1 MTDRETA
8 KDIVNE
14 AMQTRSALTD
24 LDHAFQEEI
33 DEIVLTAARERR
45 PLSDDGKARR
55 KALRADQVEI
65 QDAFKAL
72 AFVTLP
78 RLDASADVAEL
89 KNKLDSVK
97 DELDDDLKRL
107 KNIARYA
114 NIAAK
119 VADGLTQL
127 AIKVASAVV

>member
-1 MTDRETA
+1 MADRETA
-8 KDIVNE
+8 QDIVNE
-14 AMQTRSALTD
+14 AMKTRSALTD
-24 LDHAFQEEI
+24 LDHAIQGEI

-45 PLSDDGKARR
+45 ALSDDDKARR

-65 QDAFKAL
+65 QDAFKVL

-97 DELDDDLKRL
+97 DELDDDINRL

-114 NIAAK
+114 KIAAK

-127 AIKVASAVV
+127 AIKVTAAA

>member
-8 KDIVNE
+8 QDIVNE

-24 LDHAFQEEI
+24 LDHAIQEEI

-45 PLSDDGKARR
+45 PLSDDDKARR

-97 DELDDDLKRL
+97 DELEDDLKRL

-114 NIAAK
+114 KIAAK

-127 AIKVASAVV
+127 AIKVAGAVV

>member
-1 MTDRETA
+1 MTDREKA
-8 KDIVNE
+8 QDIVNA
-14 AMQTRSALTD
+14 AMKTRSALTD
-24 LDHAFQEEI
+24 LDHAIQGEI
-33 DEIVLTAARERR
+33 DEIVLTVARERR
-45 PLSDDGKARR
+45 ALSDDDKARR

-65 QDAFKAL
+65 QDAFKVL

-97 DELDDDLKRL
+97 DELDDDINRL

-114 NIAAK
+114 KIAAK

-127 AIKVASAVV
+127 AIKVTGAV

>member
-1 MTDRETA
+1 MTDREKA
-8 KDIVNE
+8 QDIVNE
-14 AMQTRSALTD
+14 AMKTRSALTD
-24 LDHAFQEEI
+24 LDHAIQEEI

-45 PLSDDGKARR
+45 ALSDDDKARR

-65 QDAFKAL
+65 QDAFKVL
-72 AFVTLP
+72 AFVTLS

-97 DELDDDLKRL
+97 DELDDDINRL

-114 NIAAK
+114 KIAAK

-127 AIKVASAVV
+127 AIKVAGAV

>member
-1 MTDRETA
+1 MTDREKA
-8 KDIVNE
+8 QDIVNA
-14 AMQTRSALTD
+14 AMKTRSALTD
-24 LDHAFQEEI
+24 LDHAIQGEI
-33 DEIVLTAARERR
+33 DEIVLTVARERR
-45 PLSDDGKARR
+45 ALSDDDKARR

-65 QDAFKAL
+65 QDAFKVL

-97 DELDDDLKRL
+97 DELDDDINRL

-114 NIAAK
+114 KIAAK

-127 AIKVASAVV
+127 AIKVAGAV

>member
-1 MTDRETA
+1 MTDREKA
-8 KDIVNE
+8 QDIVNE
-14 AMQTRSALTD
+14 AMKTRSALTD
-24 LDHAFQEEI
+24 LDHAIQEEI

-45 PLSDDGKARR
+45 PLSDDDKARR

-65 QDAFKAL
+65 QDAFKVL
-72 AFVTLP
+72 AFVTLT

-97 DELDDDLKRL
+97 DELEDDIKRL
-107 KNIARYA
+107 KDIARYA
-114 NIAAK
+114 EIAAK

-127 AIKVASAVV
+127 AVKVAGAVK

>member
-8 KDIVNE
+8 RDIVNE

-45 PLSDDGKARR
+45 PLSDDDESRQD
-55 KALRADQVEI
+55 ALLADQVKVL
-65 QDAFKAL
+65 DALKAL
-72 AFVTLP
+72 AFVTLA
-78 RLDASADVAEL
+78 RLDESADVADL

-97 DELDDDLKRL
+97 DELEDDLKRL

-114 NIAAK
+114 AIAAK
-119 VADGLTQL
+119 VADGLTKL
-127 AIKVASAVV
+127 AVKVASAM

>member
-1 MTDRETA
+1 MTDREKA
-8 KDIVNE
+8 QDIVNE
-14 AMQTRSALTD
+14 AMKTRSALTD
-24 LDHAFQEEI
+24 LDHAIQEEI

-45 PLSDDGKARR
+45 ALSDDDKARR

-65 QDAFKAL
+65 QDAFKVL

-97 DELDDDLKRL
+97 DELDDDINRL

-114 NIAAK
+114 KIAAK

-127 AIKVASAVV
+127 AIKVAGAV